1 MEMDGPYGYDGMRL
15 LGSCVLFRFEFAR
28 RPAWF
33 TLAPGCFDLLK
44 FCRSL
49 SGKQTILPKG
59 NESIIQPPTS
69 NHVAATS
76 QIIQR

>member
-1 MEMDGPYGYDGMRL
+1 MDGPYGYDGMRL

-28 RPAWF
+28 RPACF
-33 TLAPGCFDLLK
+33 TLAPVVLTCCCSNFAAH
-44 FCRSL
+44 FRA
-49 SGKQTILPKG
+49 KQTILPKG